1 MSNRKTL
8 KDAWGKTIKPSIKA
22 KEENN
27 DEHHSS
33 VALVVE
39 RLIASDLAP
48 SVSELSLADQSS
60 DSFQTAVEANEHPS
74 QVLDQVENTNIKI
87 DLVDQSILEQE
98 DELDISGEKVV
109 HRLHDSHNETNKGVL
124 CKGLI
129 ENSKIYSLQDEA
141 DVIRQ
146 IRSLKVTAAPGER
159 SIVEEAATAASART
173 ISGYILKQKELAKAF
188 TAADGLCNLRE
199 IFDSPSERV
208 LIPCLD
214 VLLVVVKSDLRSLE
228 ESCSLGLIP
237 AVLRF
242 CSKQH
247 AFILRQK
254 AAEYGH
260 LLALGSGYSSRLLIA
275 CQGIPFLLSLMNDD
289 PRHIEEFALC
299 NAAMASF
306 WTLLRRSSLPGATI
320 RANQILRLLAHH
332 GMAQKIVRVLPSVL
346 KRASELGTLYR
357 NLDSAKG
364 KTWEELK
371 TASMSSSASQ
381 NNAESNSIS
390 SEANSLEDE
399 GFLVTHEHREV
410 IHLTESLVNMFAALA
425 QGDGLVKAKCS
436 RKDTINSMFG
446 LTVRM
451 PTDLQ
456 KIVLRGVR
464 TLCGEET
471 VLHELEAGNI
481 IAYAAAQ
488 LPRDDAPELQSH
500 ALSILRH
507 LCQLSWQRQEKA
519 LEAGAVPW
527 LCRLAIR
534 PVIVDDSI
542 PGTRENDAVSLLCS
556 MTHSTPKMRTALWK
570 NGAIDVLLQTLKDES
585 HQVSAMEAIAAWLD
599 AELSRVEPKLLEE
612 AAITRMVLLMPSGSG
627 ATRQQMDKLPSI
639 IAPMSKIVAM
649 SSKIGLA
656 LSAAGL
662 VSRAVDLMAELHPS
676 ATLSLMDL
684 IKVLYEI
691 SPHPKEFLSKNRVI
705 PALKMIVAS
714 NAGEQGGTLI
724 QIQAKN
730 LLKTFS
736 VNAII

>member
-1 MSNRKTL
+1 M

-22 KEENN
+22 KEESTN
-27 DEHHSS
+27 EHHSS

-48 SVSELSLADQSS
+48 SVSELSLADRSS
-60 DSFQTAVEANEHPS
+60 DSFQTAVETNEHPS
-74 QVLDQVENTNIKI
+74 QVLNHDDNRSLRI
-87 DLVDQSILEQE
+87 DSVDQNILEQE

-109 HRLHDSHNETNKGVL
+109 HRLHETQSDMNKGVSCRRSL
-124 CKGLI
+124 

-141 DVIRQ
+141 DFMRQ
-146 IRSLKVTAAPGER
+146 ILSLKATAAPGER
-159 SIVEEAATAASART
+159 SLVEEAATAASART
-173 ISGYILKQKELAKAF
+173 INGYIIKQKELAKAF
-188 TAADGLCNLRE
+188 TAADGLSNLRE

-214 VLLVVVKSDLRSLE
+214 VLLVVVRSDLRSLE
-228 ESCSLGLIP
+228 DSCSLGLIP

-247 AFILRQK
+247 PFPLRQK

-275 CQGIPFLLSLMNDD
+275 CQGIPFLLSLIGDD
-289 PRHIEEFALC
+289 PRYVDDFVLC
-299 NAAMASF
+299 NAAMSSF
-306 WTLLRRSSLPGATI
+306 WTLLRRSSLPGTTI
-320 RANQILRLLAHH
+320 RPNQILRLLSHH
-332 GMAQKIVRVLPSVL
+332 GMAQKIVWVLPSVL
-346 KRASELGTLYR
+346 KKASDLGTLYQ

-364 KTWEELK
+364 DTWEEMR
-371 TASMSSSASQ
+371 TASMSSGTSQ
-381 NNAESNSIS
+381 YNTEAKSIS
-390 SEANSLEDE
+390 SETNSLEDE
-399 GFLVTHEHREV
+399 GFQVTREHREV

-425 QGDGLVKAKCS
+425 QGDRLVKAKCS

-456 KIVLRGVR
+456 KIVLGGVR
-464 TLCGEET
+464 ALCGEET

-488 LPRDDAPELQSH
+488 LPRDDAPELQFY

-507 LCQLSWQRQEKA
+507 LCQLSWQRQEKSV
-519 LEAGAVPW
+519 EAGAVPW
-527 LCRLAIR
+527 LCRLAVR
-534 PVIVDDSI
+534 PVVVDDSLS
-542 PGTRENDAVSLLCS
+542 GSGENDAVSLLCS
-556 MTHSTPKMRTALWK
+556 MTHSTPKTRTALWK
-570 NGAIDVLLQTLKDES
+570 NGVIDVLLQTLKDEA
-585 HQVSAMEAIAAWLD
+585 HQVSAMEAIAAWLH

-627 ATRQQMDKLPSI
+627 ARRQEMDKLPSI
-639 IAPMSKIVAM
+639 ISPMSKMVTM

-714 NAGEQGGTLI
+714 NNAGEQGGTLI